1 MSTAQDPQQL
11 RAEIEQTRADLGETV
26 EALAAKT
33 DIKSRAKEA
42 ASDATERAKVAASDA
57 AGRAKEAATDAVG
70 KAREKLDESRH
81 IATDRLAPAVRE
93 KAQAPGLGRTALV
106 GAAAMAVTGVILVAT
121 SRKKR

>member
-33 DIKSRAKEA
+33 DVKARAKEA
-42 ASDATERAKVAASDA
+42 AADATERAK
-57 AGRAKEAATDAVG
+57 EAATEAAG
-70 KAREKLDESRH
+70 KARDKLDDVRH
-81 IATDRLAPAVRE
+81 IATDRLAPAREQAFVLKKRAAQDPAVR
-93 KAQAPGLGRTALV
+93 QSLPLV
-106 GAAAMAVTGVILVAT
+106 GAAALAVTGAILVAT